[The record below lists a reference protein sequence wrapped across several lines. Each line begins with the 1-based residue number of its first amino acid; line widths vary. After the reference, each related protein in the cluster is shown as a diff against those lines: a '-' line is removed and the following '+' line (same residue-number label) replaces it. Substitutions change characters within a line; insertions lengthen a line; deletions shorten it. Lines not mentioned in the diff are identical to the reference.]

1 MSFRVTN
8 TSQNVIAN
16 KLNYDIIPRLQ
27 SHIALQV
34 GDYKISARSSDI
46 NGWMVCNG
54 RSLLRSDYPALFSVI
69 GTDFGSVD
77 GTHFNLPDYTSK
89 VIGMYGPT
97 MGSMTGYTERE
108 RGDIVGHET
117 IQLTVPQLPAHSHTG
132 TTDSSGAHTHGIT
145 DPGHT
150 HSYVNN
156 VNDQSTDDAFSTETA
171 ADQADISQ
179 TTGSSTTGISVNSA
193 GAHTHTFTTQNTG
206 ENDDIDVMQP
216 TLFGSSVLI
225 FAKFMKNYQLVPT
238 TWA

>member
-16 KLNYDIIPRLQ
+16 KLNFDIIPRLQ

-132 TTDSSGAHTHGIT
+132 TTDSAGAHTHQVSDMPYGIQNIAAASGGGT
-145 DPGHT
+145 TACDETTHT
-150 HSYVNN
+150 V
-156 VNDQSTDDAFSTETA
+156 
-171 ADQADISQ
+171 
-179 TTGSSTTGISVNSA
+179 TTSSN